1 MGISPDAE
9 PTPEKMARIVA
20 FVKANGV
27 KAIFSEELVNP
38 KLAEAI
44 AKEAGVTVYML
55 NPVEGLTKEQMDKGA
70 TYLSVMEEN
79 LATLKKAMP

>member
-1 MGISPDAE
+1 M
-9 PTPEKMARIVA
+9 K
-20 FVKANGV
+20 
-27 KAIFSEELVNP
+27 IFSEELVNP

-79 LATLKKAMP
+79 LATLKKAMQ